1 MNDQLYQYKN
11 QIDNPNTH
19 YFIIDSSSSA
29 THNDVDFKFYSYQ
42 NKSNKQLH
50 SGDLIIYRRSGSASE
65 WGNEFYL
72 YGAAEFGDVVQT
84 DPATGNSLVQIK
96 NPYLFSHHLMKE
108 NLRTFDWKFRK
119 FKGKWSNF
127 FNMNGITQISK
138 EDFIGLLDRQQS
150 MSPET
155 DNLSLDEESIAV
167 KCYQAEKMES
177 YFIDDEAKGIKTYA
191 AVNKF
196 FSDKVKFNYH
206 YKSAL
211 VANKDEA
218 DLVATRI
225 VPWEVDKSIRLDPR
239 NGICLS
245 TIFSKAFT
253 QGYFTF
259 SDQGHIILSS
269 TASDDPEINQTLN
282 KYKNRK
288 IYMNKE
294 YSPNKKYLQYH
305 REHVFKQ

>member
-1 MNDQLYQYKN
+1 MYQYKSQLN
-11 QIDNPNTH
+11 NPNTN
-19 YFIIDSSSSA
+19 YFIIDSSSSS

-42 NKSNKQLH
+42 NKSNKQLRN
-50 SGDLIIYRRSGSASE
+50 GDLIIYRRSGSASE

-72 YGAAEFGDVVQT
+72 YGAAEFGEVVRE
-84 DPATGNSLVQIK
+84 DPETGSDLVAIK
-96 NPYLFSHHLMKE
+96 NPYLFSHHLMKQ
-108 NLRTFDWKFRK
+108 NLRTFDWKFRT

-138 EDFIGLLDRQQS
+138 EDFIGLLDRQKDLVS
-150 MSPET
+150 NEPDLSPE
-155 DNLSLDEESIAV
+155 EESIAV

-177 YFIDDEAKGIKTYA
+177 YFINDEVKNTPTYN

-211 VANKDEA
+211 VSNSDESE
-218 DLVATRI
+218 LVATRI
-225 VPWEVDKSIRLDPR
+225 VPWDADKDIRLDVR

-245 TIFSKAFT
+245 RIFSEAFT
-253 QGYFTF
+253 EGYFTF
-259 SDQGHIILSS
+259 SDQGHMILSDV
-269 TASDDPEINQTLN
+269 AAPDPEINKTLN

-305 REHVFKQ
+305 REHVFRK

>member
-1 MNDQLYQYKN
+1 MYQFEEQLT
-11 QIDNPNTH
+11 NPNTN
-19 YFIIDSSSSA
+19 YFIIDSSSSSE
-29 THNDVDFKFYSYQ
+29 HNDVDFKFYSYQ

-72 YGAAEFGDVVQT
+72 YGSAEFGDVVRE
-84 DPATGNSLVQIK
+84 DPQTGNNLVTIK
-96 NPYLFSHHLMKE
+96 NPYLFSHHLMKH
-108 NLRTFDWKFRK
+108 NLRTFNWKFRT

-138 EDFIGLLDRQQS
+138 ADFVGLLQRQKDLV
-150 MSPET
+150 PDEPV
-155 DNLSLDEESIAV
+155 LSAVEESIAV
-167 KCYQAEKMES
+167 KCYQAEKMET
-177 YFIDDEAKGIKTYA
+177 YFIDDKAKGIETYS

-196 FSDKVKFNYH
+196 YSDKVKFNYH

-211 VANKDEA
+211 VADKNEA
-218 DLVATRI
+218 DLVTTRI
-225 VPWEVDKSIRLDPR
+225 VPWDANKDIRLDPR
-239 NGICLS
+239 NGICL
-245 TIFSKAFT
+245 TKIFSDAFV

-259 SDQGHIILSS
+259 SDQGHMLVSDI
-269 TASDDPEINQTLN
+269 ASDNPEVNKTLN

-305 REHVFKQ
+305 REHVFRK

>member
-1 MNDQLYQYKN
+1 MIMYHYESQLN
-11 QIDNPNTH
+11 NPKTN
-19 YFIIDSSSSA
+19 YFIIDSSSSPS
-29 THNDVDFKFYSYQ
+29 HNDVDFKYYSYQ

-72 YGAAEFGDVVQT
+72 YGAAELGKVVRE
-84 DPATGNSLVQIK
+84 DPENGSSLIAIK
-96 NPYLFSHHLMKE
+96 NPYLFSHHLMKQ
-108 NLRTFDWKFRK
+108 NLRTFDWKFRI

-127 FNMNGITQISK
+127 FNMNGVTQISK
-138 EDFIGLLDRQQS
+138 EDFIGLLDRQKDMTPS
-150 MSPET
+150 ES
-155 DNLSLDEESIAV
+155 NLSSEEESIAV
-167 KCYQAEKMES
+167 KCYQAERMEA
-177 YFIDDEAKGIKTYA
+177 YFINDEVKATPTYD

-211 VANKDEA
+211 VANNDESE
-218 DLVATRI
+218 LIATRI
-225 VPWEVDKSIRLDPR
+225 IPWNVNKNIRLDAR

-245 TIFSKAFT
+245 KMFSKAFT
-253 QGYFTF
+253 EGYFTF
-259 SDQGHIILSS
+259 SDQGHIVLS
-269 TASDDPEINQTLN
+269 TVVSDDSETNKLLN

-305 REHVFKQ
+305 REHIFRR

>member
-1 MNDQLYQYKN
+1 MYQFEEQLTN
-11 QIDNPNTH
+11 QNTN
-19 YFIIDSSSSA
+19 YFIVDSSSSPE
-29 THNDVDFKFYSYQ
+29 HNDVDFKFYSHQ

-72 YGAAEFGDVVQT
+72 YGAAEFGDVVRE
-84 DPATGNSLVQIK
+84 DPQTGNSLVTIK
-96 NPYLFSHHLMKE
+96 NPYLFSHRLMKQ
-108 NLRTFDWKFRK
+108 NLRTFDWKFRT

-138 EDFIGLLDRQQS
+138 ADFVGLLQRQKDLV
-150 MSPET
+150 PDEPV
-155 DNLSLDEESIAV
+155 LSAAEESIAV

-177 YFIDDEAKGIKTYA
+177 YFIDDKAKGIETYNP
-191 AVNKF
+191 VNKF
-196 FSDKVKFNYH
+196 YSDKVKFNYH

-211 VANKDEA
+211 VADKDEA
-218 DLVATRI
+218 DLVTTRI
-225 VPWEVDKSIRLDPR
+225 VPWGDNKDIRLDPR
-239 NGICLS
+239 NGICL
-245 TIFSKAFT
+245 TKIFSDAFT
-253 QGYFTF
+253 QGYFTL
-259 SDQGHIILSS
+259 SDQGCMLVSAV
-269 TASDDPEINQTLN
+269 ASDNPEVNKTLN

-305 REHVFKQ
+305 REHVFRK

>member
-1 MNDQLYQYKN
+1 MYQFKN
-11 QIDNPNTH
+11 QLANPNTN
-19 YFIIDSSSSA
+19 YFIIDSSSSPE
-29 THNDVDFKFYSYQ
+29 HNDVDFKFYSYQ

-50 SGDLIIYRRSGSASE
+50 DGDLIIYRRSGSASE

-72 YGAAEFGDVVQT
+72 YGAAEFGEIVRE
-84 DPATGNSLVQIK
+84 DPETGSNLVAIK
-96 NPYLFSHHLMKE
+96 NPYLFSHHLMKQ
-108 NLRTFDWKFRK
+108 NLRTFDWKFRT

-138 EDFIGLLDRQQS
+138 EDFVGLLQRQKDLVPDEPAL
-150 MSPET
+150 SPE
-155 DNLSLDEESIAV
+155 EESIAV

-177 YFIDDEAKGIKTYA
+177 YFINDEAKGVRTYD

-211 VANKDEA
+211 VADKNEA
-218 DLVATRI
+218 DLRVVRI
-225 VPWEVDKSIRLDPR
+225 VPWDDNKDIRLDSR
-239 NGICLS
+239 NGICL
-245 TIFSKAFT
+245 TKILANAFT
-253 QGYFTF
+253 QGYFTL
-259 SDQGHIILSS
+259 SDSGHMIVSVIP
-269 TASDDPEINQTLN
+269 SDDSETNLILN

-288 IYMNKE
+288 IHMNRE

>member
-1 MNDQLYQYKN
+1 MYHYEAQLN
-11 QIDNPNTH
+11 NPKTN
-19 YFIIDSSSSA
+19 YFIIDSSSSPS
-29 THNDVDFKFYSYQ
+29 HNDVDFKYYSYQ

-50 SGDLIIYRRSGSASE
+50 SNDLIIYRRSGSASE

-72 YGAAEFGDVVQT
+72 YGAAELGEVVRE
-84 DPATGNSLVQIK
+84 DPENGSSLIAIS
-96 NPYLFSHHLMKE
+96 NPYLFSHHLMKQ
-108 NLRTFDWKFRK
+108 NLRTFDWKFRT

-138 EDFIGLLDRQQS
+138 EDFIGLLDRQKD
-150 MSPET
+150 MAPNEL
-155 DNLSLDEESIAV
+155 NLSSEEESIAV
-167 KCYQAEKMES
+167 KCYQAERMED
-177 YFIDDEAKGIKTYA
+177 YFINDEVKGIPTYD

-211 VANKDEA
+211 VANNDESE
-218 DLVATRI
+218 LISTRI
-225 VPWEVDKSIRLDPR
+225 IPWNVNKNIRLDAR

-245 TIFSKAFT
+245 KMFSKAFT
-253 QGYFTF
+253 EGYFTF
-259 SDQGHIILSS
+259 SDQGHMILSAV
-269 TASDDPEINQTLN
+269 ASDDSETNKLLN

-305 REHVFKQ
+305 REHIFRR

>member
-1 MNDQLYQYKN
+1 MNIFQNQLT
-11 QIDNPNTH
+11 NPKTN
-19 YFIIDSSSSA
+19 YFIIDSSSSP

-50 SGDLIIYRRSGSASE
+50 TGDLIIYRRSGSASE

-72 YGAAEFGDVVQT
+72 YGAAEFGEVVRE
-84 DPATGNSLVQIK
+84 DPETGNNLVAIK

-108 NLRTFDWKFRK
+108 NLRTFDWKFRT

-127 FNMNGITQISK
+127 FNMNGITQITK
-138 EDFIGLLDRQQS
+138 DDFVGLLQRQQD
-150 MSPET
+150 MVPEVPKLT
-155 DNLSLDEESIAV
+155 TAEESIAV
-167 KCYQAEKMES
+167 KCYQAEKMEA
-177 YFIDDEAKGIKTYA
+177 YFINDEAQGVQTYNA
-191 AVNKF
+191 AQKF
-196 FSDKVKFNYH
+196 FDDKVKFNYH

-211 VANKDEA
+211 VANNDEA
-218 DLVATRI
+218 ELIATRI
-225 VPWEVDKSIRLDPR
+225 VPWDVDKDIRLDPR

-245 TIFSKAFT
+245 KIFSDAFI

-259 SDQGHIILSS
+259 SNSGHIIISNV
-269 TASDDPEINQTLN
+269 AAVDPEINKTLN

-288 IYMNKE
+288 IHMNKE

-305 REHVFKQ
+305 REHVFLQ

>member
-1 MNDQLYQYKN
+1 MYQYN
-11 QIDNPNTH
+11 QQLSNPNTN
-19 YFIIDSSSSA
+19 YFIIDSSSSL

-50 SGDLIIYRRSGSASE
+50 AGDLIIYRRSGSASE

-72 YGAAEFGDVVQT
+72 YGAAEFGEVVRE
-84 DPATGNSLVQIK
+84 DPETGSNLVQIK
-96 NPYLFSHHLMKE
+96 HPYLFSHHLMKQ
-108 NLRTFDWKFRK
+108 NLRTFDWKFRT

-138 EDFIGLLDRQQS
+138 EDFAGLLERQKDQVPEEPEL
-150 MSPET
+150 SPE
-155 DNLSLDEESIAV
+155 EEAIAV

-177 YFIDDEAKGIKTYA
+177 YYINDEAKGVKTYN
-191 AVNKF
+191 AVQKF
-196 FSDKVKFNYH
+196 FNDKVKFNYH

-211 VANKDEA
+211 TGETNEA
-218 DLVATRI
+218 DLVAVRI
-225 VPWEVDKSIRLDPR
+225 VPWVDNLDIRLDPH
-239 NGICLS
+239 NGICL
-245 TIFSKAFT
+245 TKIFADAFT

-259 SDQGHIILSS
+259 SDQGHIILSDVAS
-269 TASDDPEINQTLN
+269 TDPETNKTLN

-294 YSPNKKYLQYH
+294 FSPNRKYLQYH
-305 REHVFKQ
+305 REHVFLH

>member
-1 MNDQLYQYKN
+1 MYQFQSQLT
-11 QIDNPNTH
+11 NPDTN
-19 YFIIDSSSSA
+19 YFIIDSSSSPE
-29 THNDVDFKFYSYQ
+29 HNDVDFKFYSYQ
-42 NKSNKQLH
+42 NKSNKQIQP
-50 SGDLIIYRRSGSASE
+50 GDLFIYRRSGSASE

-72 YGAAEFGDVVQT
+72 YGAGEFGEVARE
-84 DPATGNSLVQIK
+84 DPETGSDLLAIEHS
-96 NPYLFSHHLMKE
+96 YLFSHHLMKQ
-108 NLRTFDWKFRK
+108 NLRTFDWKFRT

-138 EDFIGLLDRQQS
+138 TDFVGLLDRQKS
-150 MSPET
+150 MVPDEPE
-155 DNLSLDEESIAV
+155 LSSEEELIAV

-177 YFIDDEAKGIKTYA
+177 YFINDEVKGVPTFN

-196 FSDKVKFNYH
+196 FSDKVKFNNH

-211 VANKDEA
+211 VSSSDESK
-218 DLVATRI
+218 LVATRI
-225 VPWEVDKSIRLDPR
+225 VPWDADKDIRLDTR

-245 TIFSKAFT
+245 KKFSDAFT

-259 SDQGHIILSS
+259 SDQGYMIVSDISS
-269 TASDDPEINQTLN
+269 ADSEINKLLN

-294 YSPNKKYLQYH
+294 YSPNRKYLQYH

>member
-1 MNDQLYQYKN
+1 MYQFEEQLT
-11 QIDNPNTH
+11 NPNIN
-19 YFIIDSSSSA
+19 YFIIDSSSSPE
-29 THNDVDFKFYSYQ
+29 HNDVDFKFYSYQ
-42 NKSNKQLH
+42 NKSNKQFH

-65 WGNEFYL
+65 WSNEFYL
-72 YGAAEFGDVVQT
+72 YGAAEFGDVVRE
-84 DPATGNSLVQIK
+84 DPQAGNNLVTIK

-108 NLRTFDWKFRK
+108 NLRTFDWKFRT

-138 EDFIGLLDRQQS
+138 ADFVGLLQRQKDLV
-150 MSPET
+150 PDEPV
-155 DNLSLDEESIAV
+155 LSSVEESIAV
-167 KCYQAEKMES
+167 KCYQAEKMEA
-177 YFIDDEAKGIKTYA
+177 YFIDDKAKEIETYS

-196 FSDKVKFNYH
+196 YSDKVKFNYH

-211 VANKDEA
+211 VADKNEA
-218 DLVATRI
+218 DLVTTRI
-225 VPWEVDKSIRLDPR
+225 VPWDDNKDIRLDPR

-245 TIFSKAFT
+245 KIFSDAFV
-253 QGYFTF
+253 QGDFTF
-259 SDQGHIILSS
+259 SDQGHILVSGI
-269 TASDDPEINQTLN
+269 ASDNLEVNKTLN

-305 REHVFKQ
+305 REHVFRK